1 MHVTRFGRVLALQ
14 VLLGGAALVLLLARN
29 DLLDALRGLPHLRVG
44 WAAAALLAF
53 TSSKLLQGSR
63 WRFLLRHRP
72 GLPYRWLLGLFLVA
86 NFVNAVIPFRLG
98 DVLRVELPS
107 RRFGVPRTE
116 LLSNVVIVESLFDG
130 MSFVLLLLA
139 SLALIDIPPSLR
151 PALAVG
157 GVTVVALFVL
167 GAGAARGGLRLDGDR
182 TRLLGR
188 LPRRAQARIGDL
200 LAGMA
205 TLRSTR
211 DVLLGLGISA
221 AGWLLEVSTYWL
233 LARAFSLDLSFAQ
246 TLIVTVAANL
256 ATAIPLT
263 PWNVGPYELVVS
275 ELLVLLGAE
284 RGAVSQYAVGSHVL
298 LVTWISLTGV
308 VAMLSIGLSF
318 GDVRARARELPRPVE
333 AESTSARE

>member
-14 VLLGGAALVLLLARN
+14 VLLGVAALVLLFARN
-29 DLLDALRGLPHLRVG
+29 DLIDALRGLPHLRVG

-53 TSSKLLQGSR
+53 TSSKVLHGSR

-72 GLPYRWLLGLFLVA
+72 GLPFRWLLGLFLFA
-86 NFVNAVIPFRLG
+86 NFVNAIVPFRVG

-107 RRFGVPRTE
+107 RRYGVPRTE

-130 MSFVLLLLA
+130 MSFVLLLLC
-139 SLALIDIPPSLR
+139 SLLLIDMPPALR
-151 PALAVG
+151 PALGAGV
-157 GVTVVALFVL
+157 VTVVALFVL
-167 GAGAARGGLRLDGDR
+167 GAGAARGGVRRDGER
-182 TRLLGR
+182 AGVLGR
-188 LPRRAQARIGDL
+188 LPRRVRARVGDL

-211 DVLLGLGISA
+211 DVLLGLGISVV
-221 AGWLLEVSTYWL
+221 GWLLEVSTYWL
-233 LARAFSLDLSFAQ
+233 LARAFGLDLSFAQ
-246 TLIVTVAANL
+246 TLVVTVAANL

-275 ELLVLLGAE
+275 ELLVLFGAE

-298 LVTWISLTGV
+298 LVTWISLTGI
-308 VAMLSIGLSF
+308 VAMLSIGLGIS
-318 GDVRARARELPRPVE
+318 DVRARVRELPRPVE
-333 AESTSARE
+333 AESASARE